1 MKRVLV
7 TGSNG
12 QLGRCMQQV
21 VQEEE
26 LQGYEFVFTDSKTLD
41 ITNAEVVED
50 YFFSNRIDFCV
61 NCAAYTAVD
70 KAEDEVEEAFLVNAD
85 GVRNLAQACQ
95 DHQVTLIQISTDYVF
110 DGRKDSPYFP
120 KDETNPINV
129 YGKSKLLGEQYA
141 LKCNEKTI
149 VIRTSWVYSEYGS
162 NFVLTMRRL
171 FTEREEISIVADQV
185 GRPTDALKLAR
196 YIVNDV
202 IVKNDTN
209 YGIRHF
215 ASEPEMSWYEFG
227 LRIKEEM
234 GSGIEIKPI
243 STEEYPTKAVRP
255 RNSVLGEGD
264 ENNSNKRVDVKPN

>member
-1 MKRVLV
+1 MSGTKRILV

-12 QLGRCMQQV
+12 QLGRCLQDV
-21 VQEEE
+21 VQEKRLEA
-26 LQGYEFVFTDSKTLD
+26 YEFIFTDSKTLD
-41 ITNAEVVED
+41 ITNSGVVED
-50 YFFSNRIDFCV
+50 FFFSNQISYCI

-70 KAEDEVEEAFLVNAD
+70 KAEEEVEEAFLVNAD
-85 GVRNLAQACQ
+85 GVRNLALACQ
-95 DHQVTLIQISTDYVF
+95 EQMATLVHISTDYVF

-120 KDETNPINV
+120 MDATNPINV

-171 FTEREEISIVADQV
+171 FTEREEISIVVDQI

-196 YIVNDV
+196 YIVND
-202 IVKNDTN
+202 IIIKNDTD

-234 GSGIEIKPI
+234 GSAIAIKPI
-243 STEEYPTKAVRP
+243 TTEEYPTKAERP
-255 RNSVLGEGD
+255 RNSVLG
-264 ENNSNKRVDVKPN
+264 S